1 MSAGTERRAAPGEGP
16 APAGGGRSATGGG
29 HSAVIVF
36 SHANG
41 FPAGTYRVLF
51 EAWRAA
57 GFAVHA
63 IDKFGHDPRY
73 PVTSNWPKLRD
84 QLTHF
89 IEREVAPGAGPAFLV
104 GHSLG
109 GMLSLLVAC
118 RRPDL
123 ARGLVMIDSPA
134 ITGWRSHSV
143 QVFKATGLMR
153 RVSPG
158 RVSRTRRHEWPSR
171 EAVQA
176 HFAAKAVFARW
187 DPRVLAD
194 YVAGGFE
201 ERGGVTVLGF
211 RREIETRIYET
222 LPHHVG
228 AVLHRHPPRCPV
240 AFLAGTQ
247 SVEVRQ
253 GGLAASRALARDRF
267 AWIEGGHLFPMER
280 PDETAAEVLRWIA
293 TMRDATPT
301 PSGAPT
307 PSI

>member
-1 MSAGTERRAAPGEGP
+1 MSGT
-16 APAGGGRSATGGG
+16 
-29 HSAVIVF
+29 IVF

-63 IDKFGHDPRY
+63 LDKFGHDPAY
-73 PVTSNWPKLRD
+73 PVTSNWPKLRE
-84 QLTHF
+84 QLIDF
-89 IEREVAPGAGPAFLV
+89 VEREVEPAARPVFLV

-109 GMLSLLVAC
+109 GLLSLLVAS

-134 ITGWRSHSV
+134 IMGWRAHSL
-143 QVFKATGLMR
+143 QVVKATGLIR

-158 RVSRTRRHEWPSR
+158 RVSRRRRHEWPSR
-171 EAVQA
+171 EAVQQ
-176 HFAAKAVFARW
+176 HFAAKHAFARW

-194 YVAGGFE
+194 YVASGFE
-201 ERGGVTVLGF
+201 EAGGRTVLAF
-211 RREIETRIYET
+211 RREVETHIYDT
-222 LPHHVG
+222 LPHHLN
-228 AVLHRHPPRCPV
+228 AVLRRHPLRCPV

-253 GGLAASRALARDRF
+253 GGLEASRALAKERF
-267 AWIEGGHLFPMER
+267 AWIEGSHLFPMER
-280 PDETAAEVLRWIA
+280 PDETAAAVLAQLRA
-293 TMRDATPT
+293 MGDRP
-301 PSGAPT
+301 PSL
-307 PSI
+307 